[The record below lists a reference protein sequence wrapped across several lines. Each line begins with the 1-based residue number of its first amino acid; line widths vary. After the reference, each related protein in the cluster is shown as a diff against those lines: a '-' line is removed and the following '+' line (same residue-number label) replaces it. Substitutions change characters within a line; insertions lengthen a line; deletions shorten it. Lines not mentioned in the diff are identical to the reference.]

1 MKIKNVLWATD
12 GSEESLKALKIA
24 RLFAKKFNATVIG
37 YYVIKKINKAIF
49 EILNMKIDLDEITG
63 REKERAEN
71 FLTDVGKKLKKD
83 NIKFTYGIGFGEPNS
98 DIVKYAENK
107 KMDILIMGKRGM
119 GIFETNLTGSVTNK
133 VIQFSSIPVLIYNSK
148 TRKRISKINKI
159 LVPVNLSEDILSSFD
174 YALFIA
180 KEFQSKII
188 LVYVEE
194 YYTYPVEMPVAI
206 MDDLRDYFSNK
217 MDEMIEKHKKA
228 NIKIETR
235 VVESVSAYLGILRL
249 CESIKP
255 DLIVM
260 NTHGKKGLKKF
271 VLGSVAEKI
280 ITDMPCPVI
289 TLKP

>member
-24 RLFAKKFNATVIG
+24 RLIAKKFNASVKG
-37 YYVIKKINKAIF
+37 YYVIKKINKTIF
-49 EILNMKIDLDEITG
+49 DFLNMKIDLDEIAS
-63 REKERAEN
+63 REKERAEK
-71 FLTDVGKKLKKD
+71 FLTDVSRKLMKEK
-83 NIKFTYGIGFGEPNS
+83 IKFTYDFGFGEP
-98 DIVKYAENK
+98 DREIVKYAENN
-107 KMDILIMGKRGM
+107 KMDILIMGKRGI
-119 GIFETNLTGSVTNK
+119 GLFETNLTGSVTNK
-133 VIQFSSIPVLIYNSK
+133 VIQSSSVPVLVYNSK
-148 TRKRISKINKI
+148 TTKRISNINKI
-159 LVPVNLSEDILSSFD
+159 LVPVNLGEDILSSFD
-174 YALFIA
+174 YALFMA
-180 KEFQSKII
+180 KEFKSKIT

-194 YYTYPVEMPVAI
+194 YYSYPVEMPVAV

-217 MDEMIEKHKKA
+217 MDELIEKHKASKL
-228 NIKIETR
+228 KIDTR

-280 ITDMPCPVI
+280 ITDMPCPVV

>member
-12 GSEESLKALKIA
+12 GSEESLRALKIA
-24 RLFAKKFNATVIG
+24 RLIAKKFNVPVKG
-37 YYVIKKINKAIF
+37 YYVINKINKAIF
-49 EILNMKIDLDEITG
+49 EILNMKIDLDEIAG
-63 REKERAEN
+63 RERERAGN
-71 FLTDVGKKLKKD
+71 FLTDVEKKLTNDK
-83 NIKFTYGIGFGEPNS
+83 IKFTYDFGFGVPHSE
-98 DIVKYAENK
+98 IVKYAENNK
-107 KMDILIMGKRGM
+107 ADILIMGKRGM
-119 GIFETNLTGSVTNK
+119 GLFETNLTGSVTNK
-133 VIQFSSIPVLIYNSK
+133 VIQSSSVPVLVYNSK
-148 TRKRISKINKI
+148 TRKRISSINKI
-159 LVPVNLSEDILSSFD
+159 LVPVNLCEDVLSSFD

-180 KEFQSKII
+180 KKFKSKIT

-194 YYTYPVEMPVAI
+194 YYTYPVEMPVAV

-217 MDEMIEKHKKA
+217 MDELVKKYKTA
-228 NIKIETR
+228 NTKIETR
-235 VVESVSAYLGILRL
+235 VVESVSAYLGILRV

>member
-24 RLFAKKFNATVIG
+24 RLFAKKFNAPIKG

-49 EILNMKIDLDEITG
+49 DILNMKLNLNDITS
-63 REKERAEN
+63 REKERAEK
-71 FLTDVGKKLKKD
+71 FLDNVGKKLMKD
-83 NIKFTYGIGFGEPNS
+83 KIKFTYDLGFGEPDS
-98 DIVKYAENK
+98 EIVKYAEKN

-119 GIFETNLTGSVTNK
+119 GLFDTNLTGSVTNK
-133 VIQFSSIPVLIYNSK
+133 VIQSSSVPVLVYNSK
-148 TRKRISKINKI
+148 TRKKISNINKI

-174 YALFIA
+174 YALFLA
-180 KEFQSKII
+180 KEFKSKIT

-194 YYTYPVEMPVAI
+194 YYSYPVEMPVAV

-217 MDEMIEKHKKA
+217 MDELIEKHKKN
-228 NIKIETR
+228 NIKIETK

-271 VLGSVAEKI
+271 VMGSVAEKI
-280 ITDMPCPVI
+280 ITDMPCPVV